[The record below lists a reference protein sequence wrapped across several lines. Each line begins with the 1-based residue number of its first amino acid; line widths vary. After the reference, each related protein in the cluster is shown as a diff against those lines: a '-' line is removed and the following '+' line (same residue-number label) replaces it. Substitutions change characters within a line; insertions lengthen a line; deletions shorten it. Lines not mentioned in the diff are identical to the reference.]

1 MSTEIPVAERPGQAS
16 STPAGDDPVLTALS
30 ILAGLLERP
39 ISANALAAG
48 LPRDGETLSPDLVVR
63 AAARAGLTAR
73 WQKRPLESI
82 SSLNLPCLLLLN
94 ENSACVVTA
103 VDGNEIEFLLPQPGM
118 AAIRLPIDELRSYY
132 AGYALYAK
140 AEYRFDQRTDE
151 IVDIPAP
158 KRSWFWGTLAAYWRV
173 YANAIVASLVVNLV
187 ALASPLFVM
196 NVYDRVVPNNAVATL
211 WVLASGVLVA
221 FLFDFILRTARS
233 YFVDSA
239 GKNADVVL
247 ASKLFEHVMGMRY
260 EARPSSVGAL
270 AANLREYES
279 LREFFTSTTLLALA
293 DLPFALLFILIIAM
307 IAGPVALVP
316 LFAVP
321 LLIAVGFGLQFA
333 LRSVM
338 GETMRETFQK
348 HAILVESIEGL
359 DTIKIT
365 GSEGRAQRL
374 WERFIGRT
382 ARTSMR
388 ARFISTL
395 GVNISS
401 LTQNMVGVLVVV
413 VGVYEIS
420 GGNLTTGGLVAASLL
435 SARAMAPLSQL
446 ASLLV
451 RLHSSFMSLRSLDKL
466 MKTPLERPEGQAFLH
481 RAVMQ
486 GEIEFRDVTFA
497 YPGQSQ
503 AALNGV
509 SFHIHAGEKVG
520 IIGRIGSGKSTLARL
535 MTALYRP
542 NGGAVM
548 LDGTDIRQIDPS
560 DLRRNVGYV
569 PQDAFL
575 FFGSIRDNIALAS
588 PNVAPQAI
596 LRAANIAGV
605 DDFIK
610 RHPEGFDMQVG
621 ENGRNLSGGQREAVT
636 IARAL
641 LLDPPVL
648 VMDEPSGAMDASSE
662 TLLKQR
668 LRAVMP
674 GKTLLLVTHRPS
686 MLELVDRVI
695 VMDGGRIVA
704 DGPRDRVLRTLNEGG
719 LKVASRAGAA
729 R

>member
-1 MSTEIPVAERPGQAS
+1 MSTEIPTTERPGTAS
-16 STPAGDDPVLTALS
+16 SSPAGEDPVLSALS
-30 ILAGLLERP
+30 ILCSMLERP
-39 ISANALAAG
+39 MSARALAAG
-48 LPRDGETLSPDLVVR
+48 LPRDGEALSPDLIVR
-63 AAARAGLTAR
+63 AAARAGLTTR
-73 WQKRPLESI
+73 WQKRPLRSI
-82 SSLNLPCLLLLN
+82 SPQNLPCMLLLN
-94 ENSACVVTA
+94 ENSACVATSIKGGEV
-103 VDGNEIEFLLPQPGM
+103 ELLLPQPGM
-118 AAIRLPIDELRSYY
+118 APIQLPIDELQSFY

-151 IVDIPAP
+151 VVDLPAP

-221 FLFDFILRTARS
+221 FLFDFVLRTARS
-233 YFVDSA
+233 YFIDSA

-260 EARPSSVGAL
+260 DARPSSVGAL

-293 DLPFALLFILIIAM
+293 DLPFALMFILIIAM

-316 LFAVP
+316 LMAVP
-321 LLIAVGFGLQFA
+321 LLIMVGFGLQFA
-333 LRSVM
+333 LRDVM

-359 DTIKIT
+359 DTIKIS

-382 ARTSMR
+382 AKTSMK

-395 GVNISS
+395 GVNVSS
-401 LTQNMVGVLVVV
+401 LTQNMVSVLVVV
-413 VGVYEIS
+413 VGVYQIS
-420 GGNLTTGGLVAASLL
+420 AGNLTTGALVAASLL
-435 SARAMAPLSQL
+435 SARAMAPLGQV

-466 MKTPLERPEGQAFLH
+466 MKTPLERPEGKAFLH
-481 RAVMQ
+481 RPMIR
-486 GEIEFRDVTFA
+486 GDIEFRDVNFA

-509 SFHIHAGEKVG
+509 SFRVHAGEKIG

-560 DLRRNVGYV
+560 DLRRNIGYV

-575 FFGSIRDNIALAS
+575 FFGSISDNIALAA
-588 PNVAPQAI
+588 PNVSPQSI

-605 DDFIK
+605 DDFVK

-648 VMDEPSGAMDASSE
+648 VMDEPSGAMDSNSE
-662 TLLKQR
+662 NMLKQR
-668 LRAVMP
+668 LRAVMAD
-674 GKTLLLVTHRPS
+674 KTLLLVTHRPS

-695 VMDGGRIVA
+695 VIDGGRILA
-704 DGPRDRVLRTLNEGG
+704 DGPRDQVLRTLNEGG
-719 LKVASRAGAA
+719 LKVAARAGA

>member
-1 MSTEIPVAERPGQAS
+1 MSTEIPTTERPGTAS
-16 STPAGDDPVLTALS
+16 SSPAGEDPVLSALS
-30 ILAGLLERP
+30 ILCSMLERP
-39 ISANALAAG
+39 MSARALAAG
-48 LPRDGETLSPDLVVR
+48 LPRDGEALSPDLIVR
-63 AAARAGLTAR
+63 AAARAGLTTR
-73 WQKRPLESI
+73 WQKRPLRSI
-82 SSLNLPCLLLLN
+82 SPQNLPCMLLLN
-94 ENSACVVTA
+94 ENSACVVTSIKGGE
-103 VDGNEIEFLLPQPGM
+103 VELLLPQPGM
-118 AAIRLPIDELRSYY
+118 APIQLPIDELQSFY

-151 IVDIPAP
+151 VVDLPAP

-221 FLFDFILRTARS
+221 FLFDFVLRTARS
-233 YFVDSA
+233 YFIDSA

-260 EARPSSVGAL
+260 DARPSSVGAL

-293 DLPFALLFILIIAM
+293 DLPFALMFILIIAM

-316 LFAVP
+316 LMAVP
-321 LLIAVGFGLQFA
+321 LLIMVGFGLQFA
-333 LRSVM
+333 LRDVM

-359 DTIKIT
+359 DTIKIS

-382 ARTSMR
+382 AKTSMK

-395 GVNISS
+395 GVNVSS
-401 LTQNMVGVLVVV
+401 LTQNMVSVLVVV
-413 VGVYEIS
+413 VGVYQIS
-420 GGNLTTGGLVAASLL
+420 AGNLTTGALVAASLL
-435 SARAMAPLSQL
+435 SARAMAPLGQV

-466 MKTPLERPEGQAFLH
+466 MKTPLERPEGKAFLH
-481 RAVMQ
+481 RPMIR
-486 GEIEFRDVTFA
+486 GEIEFRDVNFA

-509 SFHIHAGEKVG
+509 SFRVQAGEKIG

-560 DLRRNVGYV
+560 DLRRNIGYV

-575 FFGSIRDNIALAS
+575 FFGSISDNIALAA
-588 PNVAPQAI
+588 PNVSPQSI

-605 DDFIK
+605 DDFVK

-648 VMDEPSGAMDASSE
+648 VMDEPSGAMDSNSE
-662 TLLKQR
+662 NMLKQR
-668 LRAVMP
+668 LRAVMAD
-674 GKTLLLVTHRPS
+674 KTLLLVTHRPS

-695 VMDGGRIVA
+695 VIDGGRILA
-704 DGPRDRVLRTLNEGG
+704 DGPRDHVLRTLNEGG
-719 LKVASRAGAA
+719 LKVAARAGA